1 MVLLCK
7 RKEEC
12 WCRRGEGDV
21 VYKYGFGVCLVS
33 GVSIILSVVGE
44 GEGAPGC
51 TKSCSTFLVSG
62 ATPRM

>member
-1 MVLLCK
+1 M
-7 RKEEC
+7 
-12 WCRRGEGDV
+12 

-33 GVSIILSVVGE
+33 EVSIFLSVVGE

-51 TKSCSTFLVSG
+51 TKSCSNFLVSG

>member
-1 MVLLCK
+1 M
-7 RKEEC
+7 
-12 WCRRGEGDV
+12 
-21 VYKYGFGVCLVS
+21 YKYGFGVCLVS
-33 GVSIILSVVGE
+33 GVSISLSVVGE

>member
-7 RKEEC
+7 SKEEC

-33 GVSIILSVVGE
+33 GVSILCLLWVKVR
-44 GEGAPGC
+44 AH
-51 TKSCSTFLVSG
+51 
-62 ATPRM
+62 